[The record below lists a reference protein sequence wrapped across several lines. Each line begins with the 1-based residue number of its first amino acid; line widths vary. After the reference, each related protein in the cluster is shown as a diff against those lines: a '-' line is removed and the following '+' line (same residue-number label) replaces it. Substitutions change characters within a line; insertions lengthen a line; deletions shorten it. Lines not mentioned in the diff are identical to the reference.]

1 MRLSI
6 TAQGDR
12 RFIRGVTAM
21 TRTAK
26 KISAKWTGQGAGEKY
41 SKKLLQI
48 AEKSTKLFIK
58 KGYAQ
63 SSMREISKVTGV
75 NLGNLYNF
83 IERKEDI
90 LAVVFDLFHN
100 PEENWYKKYDIQ
112 NIDDPVVQLRTAV
125 SKGLEIACRNQQ
137 EIVLMYREF
146 KALPKKWTKSVLQRE
161 SNFVSFFEEILKR
174 GIERDV
180 FSVADPFLAAN
191 MIVYQISMFPLRN
204 WNLRNYSDEEALSLI
219 EDYILKPILK

>member
-1 MRLSI
+1 MARGRSKI
-6 TAQGDR
+6 DR
-12 RFIRGVTAM
+12 NASQI
-21 TRTAK
+21 
-26 KISAKWTGQGAGEKY
+26 AGEKY

-90 LAVVFDLFHN
+90 LGVVFDLFHN
-100 PEENWYKKYDIQ
+100 PEEDWYKRYEIQ
-112 NIDDPVVQLRTAV
+112 NIDDPVVALRTAV
-125 SKGLEIACRNQQ
+125 NKALEIACKNQQ

-161 SNFVSFFEEILKR
+161 SNFVRFFEEILKK
-174 GIERDV
+174 GMERNVFDV
-180 FSVADPFLAAN
+180 DDPFLTAN
-191 MIVYQISMFPLRN
+191 MIVYQISMFPMRN
-204 WNLRNYSDEEALSLI
+204 WNLRKYSDEEALKLI

>member
-1 MRLSI
+1 MARSGTKI
-6 TAQGDR
+6 N
-12 RFIRGVTAM
+12 
-21 TRTAK
+21 RTVN
-26 KISAKWTGQGAGEKY
+26 QVAGEKY

-90 LAVVFDLFHN
+90 LGVVFDLFHN
-100 PEENWYKKYDIQ
+100 PEEDWYKRYEIQ
-112 NIDDPVVQLRTAV
+112 NIDDPVVQLKTAV
-125 SKGLEIACRNQQ
+125 SKALEIACKNQQ

-161 SNFVSFFEEILKR
+161 NSFVLFFEEILKKGMER
-174 GIERDV
+174 GVFDV
-180 FSVADPFLAAN
+180 DDPFLAAN

-204 WNLRNYSDEEALSLI
+204 WNLKKYSDQEALKLI
-219 EDYILKPILK
+219 EDYMIKPILK

>member
-1 MRLSI
+1 
-6 TAQGDR
+6 
-12 RFIRGVTAM
+12 M
-21 TRTAK
+21 TRTVK
-26 KISAKWTGQGAGEKY
+26 KVSAKWTDQGAGEKY

-125 SKGLEIACRNQQ
+125 GKGLEIACRNQQ

-161 SNFVSFFEEILKR
+161 SNFVRFFEEILKR
-174 GIERDV
+174 GIERGV
-180 FSVADPFLAAN
+180 FSVSDPFLAAN

-204 WNLRNYSDEEALSLI
+204 WNLGDYSDEEALKLI
-219 EDYILKPILK
+219 EDYIIKPIVK